1 MKIVF
6 DTYAWIEF
14 FKGTDNG
21 KIVKKYLAEG
31 KVFTPSVV
39 LLELSYKA
47 DREGWDFQKHLNF
60 IKLNS
65 EIVGLNE
72 NFILNF
78 GKVYNKTRK
87 NVRDMGIVDVVVL
100 NTAIINDSQ
109 IITGDKH
116 FEKIERSIIF

>member
-109 IITGDKH
+109 ILTGDKH